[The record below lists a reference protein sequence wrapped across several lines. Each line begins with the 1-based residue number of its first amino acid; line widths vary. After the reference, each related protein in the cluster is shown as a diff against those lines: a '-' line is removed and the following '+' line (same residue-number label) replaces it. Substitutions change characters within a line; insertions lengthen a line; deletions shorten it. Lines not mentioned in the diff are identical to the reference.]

1 MSALP
6 QISIPPLQVRG
17 ALSVGLGLASDCGD
31 RKPGATVGHDMEIRK
46 AQEADLPALL
56 DIYNYEVEHGTAT
69 FDLHPK
75 TMKERRTWFEEHP
88 GGRYILL
95 AAIEDG
101 RAVGYA
107 SLSPYREKEAYA
119 ATVELSI
126 YVDVAYRG
134 CGIADQL
141 MQELLSYAKARED
154 VHTIVS
160 VITEGNETSV
170 RLHEKYGF
178 LHCGCIHEVGVKFGK
193 PLGIV
198 NMELIV

>member
-1 MSALP
+1 
-6 QISIPPLQVRG
+6 
-17 ALSVGLGLASDCGD
+17 
-31 RKPGATVGHDMEIRK
+31 MEIRK

-75 TMKERRTWFEEHP
+75 TLEERREWFGQHP
-88 GGRYILL
+88 GGRHILL
-95 AAIEDG
+95 SAIEDG
-101 RAVGYA
+101 RAIGYA

-134 CGIADQL
+134 RGTANQL
-141 MQELLSYAKARED
+141 MQEVLSYAKARGD

-160 VITEGNETSV
+160 VITEGNEASV
-170 RLHEKYGF
+170 KLHEKYGF
-178 LHCGCIHEVGVKFGK
+178 LHCGCIREVGVKFGK
-193 PLGIV
+193 SLGIV
-198 NMELIV
+198 NMELVV

>member
-1 MSALP
+1 
-6 QISIPPLQVRG
+6 
-17 ALSVGLGLASDCGD
+17 
-31 RKPGATVGHDMEIRK
+31 MEIRK

-75 TMKERRTWFEEHP
+75 TMKERRVWFDEHP

-134 CGIADQL
+134 RGIADQL

-170 RLHEKYGF
+170 RLRS
-178 LHCGCIHEVGVKFGK
+178 GCTGSIRC
-193 PLGIV
+193 
-198 NMELIV
+198 